1 MIYPRL
7 RPSSCLALTTIVA
20 TVAMA
25 DVSYAQQ
32 SPPPLYDGKGK
43 TYRVLPGSNLRKG
56 DTLTSGVVVT
66 LWQGGSIVG
75 SGPCTQQSCP
85 VTYNTQELYARRT
98 RLRVDGIAPV
108 PTPGTCGTITRRLER
123 GADGADVKRVQEA
136 LNRNGATI
144 TADGN
149 FGRGT
154 EAAVMAFQKTKSLTA
169 DGVAGKGTLTALGCT
184 PSY

>member
-1 MIYPRL
+1 MIGSRVHPNFSVAL
-7 RPSSCLALTTIVA
+7 LSFLVVTATTGLA
-20 TVAMA
+20 
-25 DVSYAQQ
+25 SAQQ
-32 SPPPLYDGKGK
+32 VPPPQYDGKGK

-66 LWQGGSIVG
+66 LWQGGTIVG

-85 VTYNTQELYARRT
+85 VTYNTQELFARRS
-98 RLRVDGIAPV
+98 RLRIDGGPV
-108 PTPGTCGTITRRLER
+108 PTPGACGTISRRLER
-123 GADGADVKRVQEA
+123 GADGDDVKRMQEA
-136 LNRNGATI
+136 LNRNGAAI

-154 EAAVMAFQKTKSLTA
+154 EAAVTSFQKAKGLTA